1 MKKPNPKNY
10 GLDTPLWKQ
19 GGKKAY
25 ESACAQWVECRKK
38 YGITAGRPRSAERPI
53 HPSWT
58 DYVAHFDPT
67 DPTRSQGA
75 FCRWAG
81 IRASY
86 LSAAKNKPI
95 SDRIELKI
103 SEWIE
108 EKAKEVQGE

>member
-1 MKKPNPKNY
+1 MKKTTKEDFGYLFGVGWTDPN
-10 GLDTPLWKQ
+10 
-19 GGKKAY
+19 GK
-25 ESACAQWVECRKK
+25 RK
-38 YGITAGRPRSAERPI
+38 YGNALVAWETRPRKQPGRQRI
-53 HPSWT
+53 NDVHPSWT
-58 DYVAHFDPT
+58 AYVAHFDPT

-75 FCRWAG
+75 FCRWSG

-95 SDRIELKI
+95 SRRIELKI